1 MEQLQVL
8 KQQLL
13 SLRKTVEQQI
23 HIHEATA
30 AYQAKL
36 VGDLSDVMDWF
47 YAQENEIQ
55 SHPLLLLPIE
65 SVANEI
71 EKHEVFTSFLEFH
84 HNNFSIL
91 FILRSY

>member
-1 MEQLQVL
+1 ML

-23 HIHEATA
+23 HVHEATA

-36 VGDLSDVMDWF
+36 VDELSDVMDWF

-55 SHPLLLLPIE
+55 SHPLLSLPIE
-65 SVANEI
+65 SVSHEI
-71 EKHEVFTSFLEFH
+71 KKHEV
-84 HNNFSIL
+84 
-91 FILRSY
+91 